1 MTGKKLGQGVPPC
14 PEGDERR
21 WLGFYFLLI
30 FKAISVPV
38 RVPGASIIM
47 PDFTPLRYRAL
58 YEIYP
63 GREGIGERN
72 KSALARLKETLASLG
87 RSVGEGPGY
96 RRKEEPKTGCQEERK
111 GHKTIQQGSGRDK

>member
-1 MTGKKLGQGVPPC
+1 M
-14 PEGDERR
+14 
-21 WLGFYFLLI
+21 
-30 FKAISVPV
+30 

-63 GREGIGERN
+63 GREGIGETDE
-72 KSALARLKETLASLG
+72 SALARLKETLASQG

-96 RRKEEPKTGCQEERK
+96 RRKEEQKTGCQEERK
-111 GHKTIQQGSGRDK
+111 GQETIKQGSGRDR